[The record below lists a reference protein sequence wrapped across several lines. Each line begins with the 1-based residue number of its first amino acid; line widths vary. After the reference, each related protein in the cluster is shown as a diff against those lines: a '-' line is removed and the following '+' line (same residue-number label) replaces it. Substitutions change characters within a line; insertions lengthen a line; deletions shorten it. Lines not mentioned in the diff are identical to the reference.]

1 MLQRMVHG
9 RVIRHTSVISTHKV
23 IEAAEGFEFHAR
35 NKLKIE
41 LVIHI
46 LDCISLTYRTGRMT
60 IICER
65 GNASRSNIAE
75 FSRLYFM

>member
-1 MLQRMVHG
+1 MVHG
-9 RVIRHTSVISTHKV
+9 RVIRHTCVITTHKI

-35 NKLKIE
+35 NKMTTE
-41 LVIHI
+41 LEIDI
-46 LDCISLTYRTGRMT
+46 MDCMSLTYRTGRMT
-60 IICER
+60 IIWER